1 MPRIIVEPSS
11 GEKTERSL
19 NRDDIATIGRRKQC
33 TVVITDSAV
42 SRHHATIEFVDGAYI
57 LRDEGSSNGTL
68 IDDERISE
76 HKLRDGDQ
84 FTIGETVLTFR
95 EDEPEPAPAP
105 VPAPVPAPIPAPI
118 PAPAAPPPARRE
130 PVTAAVRRPPARKRS
145 GRRQRE
151 EPDAGGDRAGAL
163 KQENLVKIVSIAI
176 SGVAFIVIVALFVRI
191 AFPSNGDGSDPRVV
205 HRNPQK
211 RIRTL
216 QSQGRKFLAEKDY
229 RQALDRYE
237 ACFNLCQSLRA
248 QPPYQ
253 GPGFYWLE
261 QTMMECNTK
270 IRECREQLFRRDM
283 RERRGV
289 D

>member
-19 NRDDIATIGRRKQC
+19 NRDDVATIGRRKQC
-33 TVVITDSAV
+33 TVVITDSAA
-42 SRHHATIEFVDGAYI
+42 SRHHATIEFVDGAYL

-68 IDDERISE
+68 IDGERISE
-76 HKLRDGDQ
+76 HKLRDGDR

-105 VPAPVPAPIPAPI
+105 VPAPVPAP
-118 PAPAAPPPARRE
+118 APPLKRE
-130 PVTAAVRRPPARKRS
+130 PVTAAVKRPPARKRS

-163 KQENLVKIVSIAI
+163 KQENLVKIVSVAV

-191 AFPSNGDGSDPRVV
+191 ALRDTDGGSGSKSGPANPSR
-205 HRNPQK
+205 

-229 RQALDRYE
+229 RRALDRYE

-270 IRECREQLFRRDM
+270 IRECREQLFRREM